1 MIMGSACVAVDGT
14 GITAGCTYAAIDRM
28 ATTLYHRSVARAKRD
43 RAAILALKQSW
54 SVSARHQGVGNMIQ
68 GNDQFGVTLKR
79 FREAR
84 RVSQSKLAERAG
96 FDHSYVSRL
105 ESGART
111 PTRDAVQQLSDA
123 LELERIQQDELLA
136 SAGFLPQEVS
146 SLLSG
151 EPEIT
156 DVLALLQNTSVP
168 DEYRQTMRQV
178 LRVIADQAR
187 LVLKDADRVSVA

>member
-1 MIMGSACVAVDGT
+1 MFEQKTEG
-14 GITAGCTYAAIDRM
+14 
-28 ATTLYHRSVARAKRD
+28 
-43 RAAILALKQSW
+43 
-54 SVSARHQGVGNMIQ
+54 
-68 GNDQFGVTLKR
+68 FGPVLKR

-111 PTRDAVQQLSDA
+111 PTRDAVEQLAQA
-123 LELERIQQDELLA
+123 LGLERVQQDELLA
-136 SAGFLPQEVS
+136 SAGFLPREVS

-156 DVLALLQNTSVP
+156 EVLGLLQNSDVP
-168 DEYRQTMRQV
+168 QEYRDSMRQV
-178 LRVIADQAR
+178 LRLLAQQAK
-187 LVLKDADRVSVA
+187 LVLKGEDGDSAVSAA

>member
-1 MIMGSACVAVDGT
+1 MQA
-14 GITAGCTYAAIDRM
+14 
-28 ATTLYHRSVARAKRD
+28 SV
-43 RAAILALKQSW
+43 
-54 SVSARHQGVGNMIQ
+54 
-68 GNDQFGVTLKR
+68 QFGATLKR
-79 FREAR
+79 YRETR

-111 PTRDAVQQLSDA
+111 PTRDAVQQLADA
-123 LELERIQQDELLA
+123 LGLERLQQDELLA

-156 DVLALLQNTSVP
+156 DVLALLQNSSMP
-168 DEYRQTMRQV
+168 DDYRQTMRQV
-178 LRVIADQAR
+178 LRVIAEQAR
-187 LVLKDADRVSVA
+187 LVLKDNDRVSVA